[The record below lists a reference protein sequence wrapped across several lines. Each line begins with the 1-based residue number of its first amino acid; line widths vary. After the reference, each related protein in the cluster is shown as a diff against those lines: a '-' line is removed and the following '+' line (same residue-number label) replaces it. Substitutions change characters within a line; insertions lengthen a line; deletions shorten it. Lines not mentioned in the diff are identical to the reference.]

1 MLVGF
6 GRTEHQKLD
15 LFSVLSDPLILG
27 KCGLMERNE
36 EKLGWR
42 LLETLYEVG
51 RADIQATPE
60 VLATW
65 LAVPE
70 QSVQELLTRLDAQG
84 LVDGTRCRLSMQ
96 GLVLAVSLHG
106 AQKLSTQSW
115 AA

>member
-1 MLVGF
+1 
-6 GRTEHQKLD
+6 
-15 LFSVLSDPLILG
+15 
-27 KCGLMERNE
+27 MENNE

-42 LLETLYEVG
+42 LLETRYEVG

-65 LAVPE
+65 LEVPE
-70 QSVQELLTRLDAQG
+70 SHVQELLARLDAQG
-84 LVDGTRCRLSMQ
+84 LVDGARCRLSMQ

-106 AQKLSTQSW
+106 AQKLSMQSV

>member
-1 MLVGF
+1 M
-6 GRTEHQKLD
+6 Q
-15 LFSVLSDPLILG
+15 
-27 KCGLMERNE
+27 NNQ

-65 LAVPE
+65 LDVRE
-70 QSVQELLTRLDAQG
+70 TRVQQLLARLDAQG
-84 LVDGTRCRLSMQ
+84 LVDGARCRLSMQ
-96 GLVLAVSLHG
+96 GLVLAVALHG
-106 AQKLSTQSW
+106 AQKLSTQSV

>member
-1 MLVGF
+1 M
-6 GRTEHQKLD
+6 K
-15 LFSVLSDPLILG
+15 
-27 KCGLMERNE
+27 NE

-65 LAVPE
+65 LD
-70 QSVQELLTRLDAQG
+70 VQEHQVQALLTRLDAQG
-84 LVDGTRCRLSMQ
+84 LVDGARCRLSMQ

-106 AQKLSTQSW
+106 AQKLSMQEL

>member
-1 MLVGF
+1 
-6 GRTEHQKLD
+6 
-15 LFSVLSDPLILG
+15 
-27 KCGLMERNE
+27 MERDE

-42 LLETLYEVG
+42 LLETLYEAG

-70 QSVQELLTRLDAQG
+70 QNVHELLTRLDAQG
-84 LVDGTRCRLSMQ
+84 LVDGARCRLSMQ

>member
-1 MLVGF
+1 M
-6 GRTEHQKLD
+6 Q
-15 LFSVLSDPLILG
+15 
-27 KCGLMERNE
+27 NNQ

-65 LAVPE
+65 LDVPE
-70 QSVQELLTRLDAQG
+70 TRVQQLLARLDAQG
-84 LVDGTRCRLSMQ
+84 LVDGARCRLSMQ

>member
-1 MLVGF
+1 MQNNQG
-6 GRTEHQKLD
+6 KL
-15 LFSVLSDPLILG
+15 S
-27 KCGLMERNE
+27 
-36 EKLGWR
+36 WR

-65 LAVPE
+65 LDVPE
-70 QSVQELLTRLDAQG
+70 TRVQQLLARLDAQG
-84 LVDGTRCRLSMQ
+84 LVDGARCRLSMQ

-106 AQKLSTQSW
+106 AQKLSTQSV

>member
-1 MLVGF
+1 M
-6 GRTEHQKLD
+6 QN
-15 LFSVLSDPLILG
+15 S
-27 KCGLMERNE
+27 E

-65 LAVPE
+65 LDVPE
-70 QSVQELLTRLDAQG
+70 THVQGLLEGLDAQG
-84 LVDGTRCRLSMQ
+84 LVDGPRCRLSMQ

-106 AQKLSTQSW
+106 AKKLSTQS
-115 AA
+115 AAA